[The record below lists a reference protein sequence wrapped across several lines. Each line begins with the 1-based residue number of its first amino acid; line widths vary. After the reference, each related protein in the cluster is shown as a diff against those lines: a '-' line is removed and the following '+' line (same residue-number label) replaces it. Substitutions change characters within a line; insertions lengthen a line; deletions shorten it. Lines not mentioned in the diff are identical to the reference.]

1 MNSLKTLLLV
11 SGVILLSSCGDDASS
26 RVNDKNVEASK
37 ERVAEAN
44 KGFPTMTFTET
55 KHDFGDIVEG
65 DVVETVFKFKNTG
78 KTALIITNAR
88 ASCGCTIP
96 EYPTKPVQ
104 VGEEGEIQ
112 VKFNSRGKHG
122 KQNKQITLTTNTEN
136 GKEYIYVL
144 TNVAKKQQ

>member
-44 KGFPTMTFTET
+44 KGFPTMTFTDT

-78 KTALIITNAR
+78 VKKKVLKTENRKSYLPAKIFMAEPSLLFQPALILMQLLITDL
-88 ASCGCTIP
+88 IP
-96 EYPTKPVQ
+96 RV
-104 VGEEGEIQ
+104 
-112 VKFNSRGKHG
+112 
-122 KQNKQITLTTNTEN
+122 
-136 GKEYIYVL
+136 
-144 TNVAKKQQ
+144 